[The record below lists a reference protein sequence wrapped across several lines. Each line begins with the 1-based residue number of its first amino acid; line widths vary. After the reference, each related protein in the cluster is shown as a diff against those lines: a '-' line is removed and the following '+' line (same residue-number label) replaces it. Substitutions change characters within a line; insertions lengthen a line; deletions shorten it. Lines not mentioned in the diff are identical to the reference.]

1 MKEQP
6 ETIIDE
12 KPVGREPLGPAQLPR
27 RNTWQIAM
35 LVFSVVSIVIP
46 AYVFFDNIQDLFSSY
61 VEQDKKFQ
69 QEWLEQDTNEHG
81 KQFEAIEDLKLE
93 IINLKRDVK
102 DVYQISQHLV
112 KEKIPGI
119 EERQDDIME
128 KIGDVE
134 VECIR
139 GAK

>member
-1 MKEQP
+1 MKEQT

-81 KQFEAIEDLKLE
+81 RMFKALDDMKLE
-93 IINLKRDVK
+93 I
-102 DVYQISQHLV
+102 SQLQRMLRM
-112 KEKIPGI
+112 GI
-119 EERQDDIME
+119 RF
-128 KIGDVE
+128 
-134 VECIR
+134 R
-139 GAK
+139 NTL